1 MNKINEI
8 LPRLNEEGIF
18 FDWVTFARRKVVE
31 NLSLTAPNDL
41 YISVFG
47 KEKWPADREP
57 MTRKEGMNTFGFVFS
72 GKGYIIRGDER
83 YEITKNSYFL
93 FPFEQNITF
102 GTDTDDPWEY
112 LYFDIGGIN
121 QNWVLDA
128 AGFGEKL
135 VMHDDAGEIKRLAT
149 ELYRSALENGRC
161 AFKTTGL
168 LYMLADAMARNHRSQ
183 KSLDVNA
190 YVLQAMNYIG
200 NNYEKI
206 NAGEIADHCGIS
218 VTYLNKLFRR
228 EMKMSPIEFVTYYRA
243 MVAQSYLTWSEL
255 PLREIAKKSGY
266 NSDKYFIKVFR
277 SVYGV
282 TPDRFRKDAR
292 EKGEK

>member
-1 MNKINEI
+1 
-8 LPRLNEEGIF
+8 
-18 FDWVTFARRKVVE
+18 
-31 NLSLTAPNDL
+31 
-41 YISVFG
+41 
-47 KEKWPADREP
+47 
-57 MTRKEGMNTFGFVFS
+57 
-72 GKGYIIRGDER
+72 
-83 YEITKNSYFL
+83 
-93 FPFEQNITF
+93 
-102 GTDTDDPWEY
+102 
-112 LYFDIGGIN
+112 
-121 QNWVLDA
+121 
-128 AGFGEKL
+128 
-135 VMHDDAGEIKRLAT
+135 
-149 ELYRSALENGRC
+149 
-161 AFKTTGL
+161 
-168 LYMLADAMARNHRSQ
+168 MLADAMARNHRSQ

-243 MVAQSYLTWSEL
+243 MVARSYLTWSEL